1 MSSRKLRMFSFIFFP
16 LGVKHAS
23 NTRYD
28 VDGPPARAVE
38 GSTEGSQQQQPHD
51 HQHHPSTHPSLK
63 QQPPKQHVAQLPV
76 LPGTISHYGFSV
88 DIRSIRNVNTSS
100 ALNIYIRYSL
110 QNSKTM
116 S

>member
-38 GSTEGSQQQQPHD
+38 GSTEGSQQPPH
-51 HQHHPSTHPSLK
+51 HHHHPDTHPSLK
-63 QQPPKQHVAQLPV
+63 QQPPKQHVTQLPV